1 MLVGNKAHATLLVGS
16 EVLTPMG
23 LPTMYKQF
31 LKACKDEIL
40 DALRIFAEPS
50 NYPIHVHCTQ
60 GKDRTGMVCM
70 LLLGIA
76 GVPEDVIVTDYARTE
91 EGLAPVLPQMI
102 KEMAKSG
109 LSEEFATAR
118 PEVNSY
124 YGRVYSPQVYVS
136 LFNCRTTSFS
146 ICGRY
151 WPF

>member
-16 EVLTPMG
+16 EILTPMG

-31 LKACKDEIL
+31 LGACKNEIL

-50 NYPIHVHCTQ
+50 NFPIHVHCTQ

-118 PEVNSY
+118 PEVNNNH
-124 YGRVYSPQVYVS
+124 GRMSGP
-136 LFNCRTTSFS
+136 
-146 ICGRY
+146 
-151 WPF
+151 